1 MALASTSVHMV
12 EQAPQNGC
20 CQFLYPQG
28 ELQGLLPLREA
39 LQDQQVGLM
48 QAPFKF
54 LPLPWVPGH
63 VKFCVCLLR
72 VVSLFP
78 TAIWLSRK

>member
-20 CQFLYPQG
+20 CQFLCPQG
-28 ELQGLLPLREA
+28 ELQDLLPLREA
-39 LQDQQVGLM
+39 LQDQQVGLT
-48 QAPFKF
+48 QVPFKF

-63 VKFCVCLLR
+63 VKFCVGLLR

>member
-1 MALASTSVHMV
+1 MADAS
-12 EQAPQNGC
+12 
-20 CQFLYPQG
+20 FLWPQG
-28 ELQGLLPLREA
+28 ELHGLLPLREA

-48 QAPFKF
+48 QVPFKL
-54 LPLPWVPGH
+54 LPLPWVPEH
-63 VKFCVCLLR
+63 VKFCVGLLR